1 MCSLLSVVEH
11 QNGQR
16 GGKKRELHFAERFKP
31 WNIHYRSV
39 RFITQYWQQKVIQ
52 YFGREGHIW
61 LISENIEPFRP
72 KYLQGELVQARGV
85 STGSEPKMEDVR
97 WEMWALPN
105 CLACLCSPR
114 QRQQAQ
120 SCWPVPDSTCTYHI
134 HRFHPHPRYLLITG
148 LVVWSLPQAG
158 RQALDTENTVNILKV
173 EKYTQTALTRPRNLW
188 SFTCIEYEWSN
199 LRDHGDLRLLVKIR
213 ISDAILKFVVPISR
227 CWDLFLL

>member
-1 MCSLLSVVEH
+1 MCSLLTVVEH

-85 STGSEPKMEDVR
+85 STGTEPSRDGRCEVRDVSTP
-97 WEMWALPN
+97 WLPG
-105 CLACLCSPR
+105 LCSPR

-120 SCWPVPDSTCTYHI
+120 SYWPVPDSTCTYHI

-158 RQALDTENTVNILKV
+158 RQALDTENTVNNIEGRKIHTDGLDKA
-173 EKYTQTALTRPRNLW
+173 EK
-188 SFTCIEYEWSN
+188 
-199 LRDHGDLRLLVKIR
+199 LVKLQLYR
-213 ISDAILKFVVPISR
+213 I
-227 CWDLFLL
+227 

>member
-1 MCSLLSVVEH
+1 MCSLLTVVEH

-85 STGSEPKMEDVR
+85 STGTEPSRDGRCEVRDVSTP
-97 WEMWALPN
+97 WLPG
-105 CLACLCSPR
+105 LCSPR

-120 SCWPVPDSTCTYHI
+120 SCWPVPDSTYSI

-158 RQALDTENTVNILKV
+158 RQALDTENTVNNIEGRKIHTDGLDKA
-173 EKYTQTALTRPRNLW
+173 EK
-188 SFTCIEYEWSN
+188 
-199 LRDHGDLRLLVKIR
+199 LVKLYLYR
-213 ISDAILKFVVPISR
+213 IWMKQPSWPRRSASVG
-227 CWDLFLL
+227 

>member
-1 MCSLLSVVEH
+1 MCSLLTVVEH

-85 STGSEPKMEDVR
+85 STGSEPKMEEVR
-97 WEMWALPN
+97 WEMWALPD
-105 CLACLCSPR
+105 CLAC
-114 QRQQAQ
+114 
-120 SCWPVPDSTCTYHI
+120 VPPGRDSRHKVVDLFQIVHVHI
-134 HRFHPHPRYLLITG
+134 PHPPFPPAP
-148 LVVWSLPQAG
+148 S
-158 RQALDTENTVNILKV
+158 
-173 EKYTQTALTRPRNLW
+173 
-188 SFTCIEYEWSN
+188 
-199 LRDHGDLRLLVKIR
+199 
-213 ISDAILKFVVPISR
+213 ISTYNRSGSLKFTTGRKTSPGH
-227 CWDLFLL
+227 WEHGK